1 MSWVSGGV
9 ALVELRGSLED
20 ESLAGA
26 MSWESGGVAL
36 VELRGSLEDASLSE
50 DMLHI
55 VSGGRCHVREELYR

>member
-1 MSWVSGGV
+1 VG
-9 ALVELRGSLED
+9 LRGPLED

-50 DMLHI
+50 DILNI
-55 VSGGRCHVREELYR
+55 VSGGRCLGIVI